1 MYLKIFYLFYFF
13 IFNLNLK
20 ANGIIEIIREN
31 PNLSIFYSYIN
42 NTELE
47 ATLEQKFPWN
57 WTIFVPNNE
66 AFDTLPK
73 KAYDQ
78 ILSDTSLRNM
88 LILDHILIG
97 QKTSDNLN
105 SKITEEITVSSKSI
119 QLYKR
124 ESLYVKDMV
133 VVNENTSADNGVVH
147 EINCVMFVQPSQEDD
162 RLTKLQKD
170 KFPITS
176 CCLQT
181 ENEIDSWLGSVEAY
195 LESSILKI
203 ELITIL
209 IKSQLRII

>member
-1 MYLKIFYLFYFF
+1 MYLKIFSLFYFF

-31 PNLSIFYSYIN
+31 PNLSTFYSYIN

-47 ATLEQKFPWN
+47 ATLEQKFPWK
-57 WTIFVPNNE
+57 WTIFVPNNK
-66 AFDTLPK
+66 AFDALPK
-73 KAYDQ
+73 KVYDE
-78 ILSDTSLRNM
+78 ILSDKSLRQM
-88 LILDHILIG
+88 LIQDHMLIG
-97 QKTSDNLN
+97 QKTSRDVS

-162 RLTKLQKD
+162 RLTKLQKE

-181 ENEIDSWLGSVEAY
+181 ENEIDSWLGSVDSY
-195 LESSILKI
+195 LESTILKN
-203 ELITIL
+203 
-209 IKSQLRII
+209 

>member
-1 MYLKIFYLFYFF
+1 MYLKIFSLFYFF

-31 PNLSIFYSYIN
+31 PNLSTFYSYIN

-47 ATLEQKFPWN
+47 ATLEQKFPWK
-57 WTIFVPNNE
+57 WTIFVPNNK
-66 AFDTLPK
+66 AFDALPK
-73 KAYDQ
+73 KVYDE
-78 ILSDTSLRNM
+78 ILSDNSLRKM

-105 SKITEEITVSSKSI
+105 SKITEEVTVSSKSI

-162 RLTKLQKD
+162 RLTKLQKE

-181 ENEIDSWLGSVEAY
+181 ENEIDSWLGSVDSY
-195 LESSILKI
+195 LESTILKN
-203 ELITIL
+203 
-209 IKSQLRII
+209 

>member
-1 MYLKIFYLFYFF
+1 MWVSFFFELEGDKLYLKFFSLFCFF
-13 IFNLNLK
+13 IFHFDLK
-20 ANGIIEIIREN
+20 AKGIVETIREN

-47 ATLEQKFPWN
+47 ATLEQEFPWN
-57 WTIFVPNNE
+57 WTIFVPNNK
-66 AFDTLPK
+66 AFDALPK
-73 KAYDQ
+73 KVYDE
-78 ILSDTSLRNM
+78 ILSDTSLRKM

-97 QKTSDNLN
+97 QKSSSDLN

-119 QLYKR
+119 QLSKR

-133 VVNENTSADNGVVH
+133 VVNENTSADNGVIH

-176 CCLQT
+176 CCMKT
-181 ENEIDSWLGSVEAY
+181 ENEIESWLSSVDKY
-195 LESSILKI
+195 
-203 ELITIL
+203 
-209 IKSQLRII
+209 IKSIR

>member
-1 MYLKIFYLFYFF
+1 MYLKIFSLFCLF
-13 IFNLNLK
+13 IINFDLK
-20 ANGIIEIIREN
+20 AKGIVEIIREN
-31 PNLSIFYSYIN
+31 PNFSTFYSYIN

-47 ATLEQKFPWN
+47 ATLQQKFPWN
-57 WTIFVPNNE
+57 WTMFVPNNKAFE
-66 AFDTLPK
+66 ALPK
-73 KAYDQ
+73 KVYDQ
-78 ILSDTSLRNM
+78 ILSDTSLRKM

-97 QKTSDNLN
+97 QKTSGNLN
-105 SKITEEITVSSKSI
+105 SKMTEEITVTNKSI

-176 CCLQT
+176 CCMQT
-181 ENEIDSWLGSVEAY
+181 DNEINLWLSAVN
-195 LESSILKI
+195 SRFLK
-203 ELITIL
+203 LAKL
-209 IKSQLRII
+209 YFF

>member
-1 MYLKIFYLFYFF
+1 MLYLKIFSLFCFF
-13 IFNLNLK
+13 IFHFDLK
-20 ANGIIEIIREN
+20 AKGIVEIIREN

-47 ATLEQKFPWN
+47 ATLQQKFPWN
-57 WTIFVPNNE
+57 WTMFVPNNK
-66 AFDTLPK
+66 AFDALPK
-73 KAYDQ
+73 KIYDQ
-78 ILSDTSLRNM
+78 ILSDASLTKM

-97 QKTSDNLN
+97 QKSSNDLN
-105 SKITEEITVSSKSI
+105 SKVTEEITVTNKSI

-176 CCLQT
+176 CCMQT
-181 ENEIDSWLGSVEAY
+181 ENEIDSWLKSVN
-195 LESSILKI
+195 S
-203 ELITIL
+203 
-209 IKSQLRII
+209 RF

>member
-1 MYLKIFYLFYFF
+1 MYLKIFSFFCFLF
-13 IFNLNLK
+13 FNFDLK
-20 ANGIIEIIREN
+20 AKGLIETIREN

-57 WTIFVPNNE
+57 WTIFVPNNS
-66 AFDTLPK
+66 AFDALPK
-73 KAYDQ
+73 KVYDQ
-78 ILSDTSLRNM
+78 ILSNTSLRKM

-97 QKTSDNLN
+97 QKSSSDLN
-105 SKITEEITVSSKSI
+105 SNITEEITVSSKSI

-133 VVNENTSADNGVVH
+133 VMNENTSADNGVVH
-147 EINCVMFVQPSQEDD
+147 EINCVMFVQPSIEDD

-176 CCLQT
+176 CCLET
-181 ENEIDSWLGSVEAY
+181 DIEIDTW
-195 LESSILKI
+195 LESVDSYKI
-203 ELITIL
+203 D
-209 IKSQLRII
+209 KRVKVFKY

>member
-1 MYLKIFYLFYFF
+1 MYLQISILKYLFVAKFFFELKGDNLYLKIFYLFYFF

-31 PNLSIFYSYIN
+31 PNLSIFYSFIN

-57 WTIFVPNNE
+57 WTIFVPNNK

-105 SKITEEITVSSKSI
+105 SKITK
-119 QLYKR
+119 
-124 ESLYVKDMV
+124 
-133 VVNENTSADNGVVH
+133 
-147 EINCVMFVQPSQEDD
+147 
-162 RLTKLQKD
+162 KLLFLANQSN
-170 KFPITS
+170 F
-176 CCLQT
+176 
-181 ENEIDSWLGSVEAY
+181 
-195 LESSILKI
+195 
-203 ELITIL
+203 
-209 IKSQLRII
+209 IKEKVYM